1 MIIKKSENSPIYRM
15 RYNGINI
22 KKTDKNK
29 KSLIVKT
36 LKEDSDII
44 HKNNT

>member
-1 MIIKKSENSPIYRM
+1 MVSK
-15 RYNGINI
+15 I

-29 KSLIVKT
+29 NSLIVKT

-44 HKNNT
+44 CKNNT